1 MRARWLV
8 AWRARSAFGT
18 LVSKPKPWMLHWR
31 SCGGQVT
38 WKLGVGYKNV
48 FFFFLFPFFM
58 MSVWIWNHML
68 GWWDSD
74 TVRVTC
80 AMTSWVKKSQKC
92 HFLNHPRR
100 PLFRILQP
108 MFLDSR
114 NDHHEHPVMNPNVW
128 YGLWLQWMVT
138 PCHLKRQAEF
148 RDCTGPIG
156 CLGIICFFLIRMPR
170 CNNFL
175 LTGSAHHVRIG
186 MSCPLRRYISYMG
199 LSENVV
205 CLNPMVNDQFPY

>member
-38 WKLGVGYKNV
+38 WKFGVGYKNV
-48 FFFFLFPFFM
+48 FYFFVVFM
-58 MSVWIWNHML
+58 MSVWIWNHMF

-74 TVRVTC
+74 TVRVAC

-92 HFLNHPRR
+92 HFLNHPRT
-100 PLFRILQP
+100 PLFRILKP

-114 NDHHEHPVMNPNVW
+114 NDHHEHSNESKCLMGQADWQALAPLITMNERPV
-128 YGLWLQWMVT
+128 T
-138 PCHLKRQAEF
+138 KRQAEF
-148 RDCTGPIG
+148 RDCTGFWIFG
-156 CLGIICFFLIRMPR
+156 YNLFLLIRMPR
-170 CNNFL
+170 CNNCINWV
-175 LTGSAHHVRIG
+175 SAPREDWNEL
-186 MSCPLRRYISYMG
+186 PAETLYQLY
-199 LSENVV
+199 
-205 CLNPMVNDQFPY
+205 PYFEHLH